1 MSLRFV
7 YRTVGITEMEIIQK
21 SYENVYIYAYVF
33 KMANSHSMNVWM
45 DLHKYTHV
53 EMDFIFTSS
62 NKIIQFSIKIP
73 KENIFGG
80 FTV

>member
-1 MSLRFV
+1 MYGWICINIHML
-7 YRTVGITEMEIIQK
+7 
-21 SYENVYIYAYVF
+21 
-33 KMANSHSMNVWM
+33 
-45 DLHKYTHV
+45 